1 MNNKPKIKDTKCR
14 FGLTMEKKHKE
25 FLIKEANRLGISLNS
40 LFIMSALTQFP
51 FSEDDKE
58 R

>member
-1 MNNKPKIKDTKCR
+1 MTNKPKIRDDKTR
-14 FGLTMEKKHKE
+14 FGLTLQKKHKE
-25 FLIKEANRLGISLNS
+25 FLEKEADRIGISLNS

-51 FSEDDKE
+51 FDDKE